1 MPKRGPRSAPSHH
14 MFDTRLHEQRSASS
28 QALPIASMM
37 TATEEASTAY
47 SDAGTPTRLQAFR
60 CFEQTWHRLR
70 WKLIGLSDSY
80 RRTSIPL
87 ASGFTL
93 KDAERNFKL
102 DFEGFY
108 ALIEQAIVNLLHIFR
123 VSVQR
128 QRSKPKIGGLPLNG
142 WSRHSYHHD
151 VLNALDENGSLRAT
165 LGTGSVNQALWQAK
179 ELRNR
184 WKDPGESEEV
194 SSRMY
199 DMRWIVMEIMGGLE
213 AVYAIALKEVEIPM
227 GKQREIGQAGG
238 GHTFSGSPCKGREVN
253 QKLVDF
259 R

>member
-14 MFDTRLHEQRSASS
+14 MFDTRLHEPRSASS

-37 TATEEASTAY
+37 TATEEASTAS
-47 SDAGTPTRLQAFR
+47 SDAATPARLQAFR

-128 QRSKPKIGGLPLNG
+128 ETSKPKVGGLPLNG

-151 VLNALDENGSLRAT
+151 VLKALEENDSLRAT

-194 SSRMY
+194 LSMMC
-199 DMRWIVMEIMGGLE
+199 DVRWIVMEIMGGLE
-213 AVYAIALKEVEIPM
+213 AVYAVALKEVEIPM
-227 GKQREIGQAGG
+227 GKQRELRQAGG
-238 GHTFSGSPCKGREVN
+238 GGAGDPMDWEIAG
-253 QKLVDF
+253 Q
-259 R
+259 

>member
-1 MPKRGPRSAPSHH
+1 M
-14 MFDTRLHEQRSASS
+14 T
-28 QALPIASMM
+28 
-37 TATEEASTAY
+37 TATEEASTVS

-93 KDAERNFKL
+93 KDAEHNFKL

-108 ALIEQAIVNLLHIFR
+108 ALVEQAIVNLLHVFR

-128 QRSKPKIGGLPLNG
+128 ETSKPRNGGLPARALNG
-142 WSRHSYHHD
+142 WSSHSYHHD
-151 VLNALDENGSLRAT
+151 VLKALDENDLLRAT

-227 GKQREIGQAGG
+227 GKQREIGRADGALEWDPMDWEQ
-238 GHTFSGSPCKGREVN
+238 
-253 QKLVDF
+253 
-259 R
+259 